1 MYCQSQLLHSA
12 LTADFI
18 LINKKKSGEKVMG
31 QLLKQVVETWMSD
44 CQVTRHLIQKVWARN
59 NFVLVTLSTTH
70 PTPSPTYH
78 PNCVVP
84 RLQPNFLAKVNNQLI
99 FATLYCL
106 TFSCIQ
112 CLDNNC
118 KRKILSKR
126 NSLFRKDV

>member
-1 MYCQSQLLHSA
+1 MYFQSQLMHSA

-18 LINKKKSGEKVMG
+18 LINKKKSGEMVMV

-99 FATLYCL
+99 LPIKPNRSSHTNFVYVTRCFL
-106 TFSCIQ
+106 
-112 CLDNNC
+112 NNTC
-118 KRKILSKR
+118 NNQTYSFL
-126 NSLFRKDV
+126 